1 MDIIDKNTR
10 MDTKKQDNAP
20 NIPRPVE
27 IQSVIDIDI
36 DKIRLNPYQP
46 RKSFDDQ
53 KLHELAESIRQNGIL
68 QPIVVRPVDNG
79 AFELVA
85 GERRF
90 RAAVLAGL
98 DSIPGVARQLSEKE
112 SLEIALI
119 ENLQREDIK
128 PLECAQA
135 YRRLMDEFGLTQ
147 EQVAERVGKSR
158 PAVANTLRLLN
169 LPAEILESLD
179 REQITEGHAR
189 ALLSI
194 PNPEEQ
200 LKAWEKIVKDGLS
213 VREAERLSRMSAT
226 GKPPR
231 HVKVSRETR
240 RHGQTNPHIA
250 NVEDKLRRFLGTKV
264 SISINHEN
272 KGRIEIEFYGEDD
285 LMRIIDLIFQT

>member
-119 ENLQREDIK
+119 ENLQR
-128 PLECAQA
+128 
-135 YRRLMDEFGLTQ
+135 
-147 EQVAERVGKSR
+147 
-158 PAVANTLRLLN
+158 
-169 LPAEILESLD
+169 
-179 REQITEGHAR
+179 
-189 ALLSI
+189 
-194 PNPEEQ
+194 
-200 LKAWEKIVKDGLS
+200 
-213 VREAERLSRMSAT
+213 
-226 GKPPR
+226 
-231 HVKVSRETR
+231 
-240 RHGQTNPHIA
+240 
-250 NVEDKLRRFLGTKV
+250 
-264 SISINHEN
+264 
-272 KGRIEIEFYGEDD
+272 
-285 LMRIIDLIFQT
+285 